1 LARSNKSATRAVIR
15 AFEPEMQRHRQH
27 SGGEEGR
34 RNPMYGIQVLIEKDG
49 RLQWQN
55 AKAFGADTFYQYTNR
70 EHAEDAAR
78 EISIHQERVR
88 VVQLL
93 RK

>member
-1 LARSNKSATRAVIR
+1 
-15 AFEPEMQRHRQH
+15 
-27 SGGEEGR
+27 
-34 RNPMYGIQVLIEKDG
+34 MYGIQVLVEKDG

-55 AKAFGADTFYQYTNR
+55 AKAFGASTFYQYTTR
-70 EHAEDAAR
+70 EHADDASR
-78 EISIHQERVR
+78 EISIHPERVR